1 MQIRAAVSRNA
12 GADFSV
18 ETLDMLDIQAD
29 EILVRVVATG
39 LCHTDIAVRDQ
50 ILPVPLPAVLGHEGA
65 GLVEAIGADVQGLSV
80 GDHVVLG
87 FAACRQC
94 PQCITGQP
102 AYCREFTP
110 SNFSGRR
117 RDGTSCLHDQNG
129 EVSSHFFGQSS
140 FATHA
145 IVAAKNAVKVTKD
158 APIELLGPLG
168 CGIMT
173 GAGAVFHALQLK
185 QGESLLVTGGG
196 PVGLS
201 AVMAGVVRGADMILV
216 SDPLPSRRAM
226 AIDLG
231 ATHVIDPAAGELAE
245 QVRAIVPAGVENV
258 LDTSGIAP
266 VIEAAVGALA
276 VRGRLA
282 TVGVPRSADAA
293 VSLNILQML
302 SLGIQISGV
311 TEGNADPQTFLPQLV
326 DLFLAGKFPIDR
338 MISSYRLD
346 QINEAIADQHAGRCV
361 KAILTM

>member
-1 MQIRAAVSRNA
+1 
-12 GADFSV
+12 
-18 ETLDMLDIQAD
+18 L
-29 EILVRVVATG
+29 
-39 LCHTDIAVRDQ
+39 
-50 ILPVPLPAVLGHEGA
+50 
-65 GLVEAIGADVQGLSV
+65 
-80 GDHVVLG
+80 
-87 FAACRQC
+87 
-94 PQCITGQP
+94 
-102 AYCREFTP
+102 
-110 SNFSGRR
+110 NFSGRR

-266 VIEAAVGALA
+266 VIEAAVGTLA